1 LCTNHI
7 WLYLLKSNIN
17 YMSNIKCK
25 QIMKKLLYTTIAILG
40 FANLTMAQVPNYVPT
55 NGLVGYW
62 PFNGNA
68 NDESGNGNN
77 GTVNGAVLVS
87 DRKGA
92 SNKAYS
98 FDGINDVISIPDNS
112 TFETNRH
119 SISFWIKYSN
129 LPSSRFDILG
139 KDNSSGNR
147 QFIVQLEST
156 GKIRTALFTDSTNAI
171 LDTREPLK
179 SSLWSHVVVVYDS
192 SYYEIYINGVSD
204 TAMFTKGNLL
214 QASIPLNIGGTPSF
228 NQYFKGE
235 IDDVCFW
242 SRPLNGIEITNLYSQ
257 CVKSITQQPTNQGM
271 FSGNAKFSCLTND
284 TLVNYQWQSD
294 LGMGWN
300 NLSNA
305 GQYIGTTTNS
315 LEVTN
320 VTSTNNNQK
329 FRCILK
335 GDCLTDTT
343 KEATLKV
350 WGLGIKN
357 EVVNKL
363 KVYPNP
369 ASTLLNI
376 VLEKP
381 GYYVAKLSSV
391 TGQSIIT
398 PTSGTIDIS
407 ALSNGVYILTI
418 YDSNN
423 KLISTNKVS
432 IIK

>member
-1 LCTNHI
+1 
-7 WLYLLKSNIN
+7 
-17 YMSNIKCK
+17 
-25 QIMKKLLYTTIAILG
+25 
-40 FANLTMAQVPNYVPT
+40 
-55 NGLVGYW
+55 
-62 PFNGNA
+62 
-68 NDESGNGNN
+68 
-77 GTVNGAVLVS
+77 
-87 DRKGA
+87 
-92 SNKAYS
+92 
-98 FDGINDVISIPDNS
+98 
-112 TFETNRH
+112 
-119 SISFWIKYSN
+119 
-129 LPSSRFDILG
+129 
-139 KDNSSGNR
+139 
-147 QFIVQLEST
+147 
-156 GKIRTALFTDSTNAI
+156 
-171 LDTREPLK
+171 
-179 SSLWSHVVVVYDS
+179 
-192 SYYEIYINGVSD
+192 
-204 TAMFTKGNLL
+204 
-214 QASIPLNIGGTPSF
+214 
-228 NQYFKGE
+228 
-235 IDDVCFW
+235 
-242 SRPLNGIEITNLYSQ
+242 
-257 CVKSITQQPTNQGM
+257 M

-305 GQYIGTTTNS
+305 GQYSGTTTNS

-350 WGLGIKN
+350 WGLSIKN

-369 ASTLLNI
+369 ASTFLNI

-407 ALSNGVYILTI
+407 ALANGVYILTI

>member
-1 LCTNHI
+1 
-7 WLYLLKSNIN
+7 
-17 YMSNIKCK
+17 
-25 QIMKKLLYTTIAILG
+25 MKKLLYTTIAILS
-40 FANLTMAQVPNYVPT
+40 FANFTMAQVPDYVPT

-98 FDGINDVISIPDNS
+98 FDGNSDYIDCGNS
-112 TFETNRH
+112 TELNIFGDIT
-119 SISFWIKYSN
+119 ISVWMLANNLSGDHGIVSKMNTSN
-129 LPSSRFDILG
+129 QPTYDLIT
-139 KDNSSGNR
+139 SGNQIRWGTTNGPFQFSNGILTNTWINVTAIFDR
-147 QFIVQLEST
+147 QKQTKS
-156 GKIRTALFTDSTNAI
+156 LF
-171 LDTREPLK
+171 
-179 SSLWSHVVVVYDS
+179 
-192 SYYEIYINGVSD
+192 INGEFEAEIATNNSNIPINNDNLFIGAHQPANVSSWSWN
-204 TAMFTKGNLL
+204 G
-214 QASIPLNIGGTPSF
+214 I
-228 NQYFKGE
+228 
-235 IDDVCFW
+235 IDDVCIWNRTLTSKEIKNLF
-242 SRPLNGIEITNLYSQ
+242 LNCSKTI
-257 CVKSITQQPTNQGM
+257 VQQPMNQSM

-329 FRCILK
+329 FRCVIK

-350 WGLGIKN
+350 WGLSIKD

-407 ALSNGVYILTI
+407 ALANGVYILTI

>member
-1 LCTNHI
+1 
-7 WLYLLKSNIN
+7 
-17 YMSNIKCK
+17 MSNIINK
-25 QIMKKLLYTTIAILG
+25 QIMKKILYTVIAILG
-40 FANLTMAQVPNYVPT
+40 FANLTMAQVPTYVPT

-112 TFETNRH
+112 TFESNRH

-129 LPSSRFDILG
+129 LPSSMVDILG

-156 GKIRTALFTDSTNAI
+156 GKIRTALFTDSKNAI

-204 TAMFTKGNLL
+204 TAMFTKGTLL
-214 QASIPLNIGGTPSF
+214 QASIPFNIGGTPSF

-257 CVKSITQQPTNQGM
+257 CVKSITQQPTNRGM

-300 NLSNA
+300 NLSNV
-305 GQYIGTTTNS
+305 GQYSGTTTNTLQVS
-315 LEVTN
+315 N
-320 VTSTNNNQK
+320 VTSSNNNQK
-329 FRCILK
+329 FRCIIK

-343 KEATLKV
+343 NEATLKV
-350 WGLGIKN
+350 WGLGVEN
-357 EVVNKL
+357 EIVDEL
-363 KVYPNP
+363 IVYPNP
-369 ASTLLNI
+369 SSTQVIIDNGNYNTMGSYTAKIVNSIGQQVFQSVINQQQFVIDANTMGGAGVYTLYITDGNNKVVGVKKI
-376 VLEKP
+376 VL
-381 GYYVAKLSSV
+381 
-391 TGQSIIT
+391 Q
-398 PTSGTIDIS
+398 
-407 ALSNGVYILTI
+407 
-418 YDSNN
+418 
-423 KLISTNKVS
+423 
-432 IIK
+432 